1 MAKGLS
7 GNDHLLTVTLGGAA
21 RTHNPLPNIVVVPFT
36 PSFLLVSFFI
46 LVLTHWKPLI
56 WCIYTMTFLSSTV
69 ACWRSALLALP
80 PPSQWAAGFR
90 SIRKKEKEVE
100 LAALWCSHRF
110 FPWALGGCPASTL
123 QCDYACVRGV
133 GDSVLN
139 IYFGIYKYVNFFF
152 FFFVW
157 ASLTPHTISCW
168 GVAGTAVH
176 SVCSLHPFSA
186 TPGERSWDWSSR
198 ARATSAAFWAW
209 AVSPWLHW
217 AAWRLPEVL
226 GLFLRSVPHWALL
239 GHRMFWS
246 WLLQVVQSCFFWLGY
261 YSPVISFL
269 SLVSS
274 RFLIKHL
281 FS

>member
-7 GNDHLLTVTLGGAA
+7 GNDHLLTVTSGGAA

-152 FFFVW
+152 FFF
-157 ASLTPHTISCW
+157 CM
-168 GVAGTAVH
+168 G
-176 SVCSLHPFSA
+176 FSYS
-186 TPGERSWDWSSR
+186 THH
-198 ARATSAAFWAW
+198 
-209 AVSPWLHW
+209 L
-217 AAWRLPEVL
+217 
-226 GLFLRSVPHWALL
+226 LL
-239 GHRMFWS
+239 GSGWNCS
-246 WLLQVVQSCFFWLGY
+246 AQCVLPPS
-261 YSPVISFL
+261 
-269 SLVSS
+269 
-274 RFLIKHL
+274 L
-281 FS
+281 FSNSWWEKLRLE